1 MMLLAFGYSLK
12 QRRVTSLAW
21 PLAFSAL
28 RLFGGFAIGWVV
40 AAALG
45 MTGVE
50 RGVLVIQSAMPV
62 AVYNYMFAA
71 RYNNR
76 PEDVA
81 GLVVLSTGLSIGA
94 LPVFLWT
101 IM

>member
-1 MMLLAFGYSLK
+1 M
-12 QRRVTSLAW
+12 
-21 PLAFSAL
+21 
-28 RLFGGFAIGWVV
+28 
-40 AAALG
+40 
-45 MTGVE
+45 
-50 RGVLVIQSAMPV
+50 VIESAMPV

-81 GLVVLSTGLSIGA
+81 GLVVLSTAIVAIGA

-101 IM
+101 LM

>member
-1 MMLLAFGYSLK
+1 
-12 QRRVTSLAW
+12 
-21 PLAFSAL
+21 
-28 RLFGGFAIGWVV
+28 
-40 AAALG
+40 

-50 RGVLVIQSAMPV
+50 HGVLLIQSAMPV
-62 AVYNYMFAA
+62 AVYSYMFAA
-71 RYNNR
+71 RYNNW